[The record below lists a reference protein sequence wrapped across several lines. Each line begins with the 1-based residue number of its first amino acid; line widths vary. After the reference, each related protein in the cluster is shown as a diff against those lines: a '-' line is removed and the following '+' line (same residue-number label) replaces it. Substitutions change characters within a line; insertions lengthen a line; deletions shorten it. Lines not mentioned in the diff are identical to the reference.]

1 MRWLA
6 ALGLLAV
13 GVAVGL
19 ASVAVHET
27 WWGLPLVLAAT
38 SSAAYAL
45 PAGLWSRVSFAL
57 GWTGTVGWLTVPRP
71 EGDYAIAS
79 NPSGYVLL
87 GFALALVVAAIVTL
101 PPPRRARQG
110 AEPKMTP

>member
-6 ALGLLAV
+6 ALGLLVA

-27 WWGLPLVLAAT
+27 WWGLPLVLVAT

-45 PAGLWSRVSFAL
+45 APGVWSRVPFAV

-79 NPSGYVLL
+79 DVGGYVLL
-87 GFALALVVAAIVTL
+87 GFALALVVAAVVTL
-101 PPPRRARQG
+101 PPPKRAGQDP
-110 AEPKMTP
+110 EPRISA